1 MCGKPD
7 VKVSTPKPPN
17 MPPPPQ
23 APAPPKKAPPAPKP
37 HPQHLVEPDAAPDI
51 RIGAAKSTGAD
62 RSSGRR
68 NQSLT
73 ISSNNQ
79 GLNL

>member
-37 HPQHLVEPDAAPDI
+37 LVEPDAAPDI